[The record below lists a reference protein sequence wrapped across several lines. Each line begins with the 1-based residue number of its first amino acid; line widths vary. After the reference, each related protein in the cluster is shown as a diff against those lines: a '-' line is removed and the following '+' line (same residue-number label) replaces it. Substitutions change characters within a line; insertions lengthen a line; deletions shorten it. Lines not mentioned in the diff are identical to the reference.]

1 MNIILFGY
9 RGCGKTTVGKLLANK
24 LWKDFVDTDDLVR
37 QRFDG
42 QDIATI
48 WQQHGEHAFRQAEVE
63 VTAHV
68 LALDNHVVAL
78 GGGTLMQPAARESVA
93 DAADIKRIYLSC
105 SPTTLLQRINAD
117 AGTDDQRPSLTGAGS
132 ATDAGLAEIERVL
145 AERDPVYRAAADAVF
160 DVTFC
165 TPEQV
170 ASHLV
175 KLV

>member
-9 RGCGKTTVGKLLANK
+9 RGCGKTTVGRLLANK
-24 LWKDFVDTDDLVR
+24 LWKEFVDTDDLVR

-42 QDIATI
+42 TDIATI
-48 WQQHGEHAFRQAEVE
+48 WEQYGEAGFRQAEVDAT
-63 VTAHV
+63 VQAM
-68 LALDNHVVAL
+68 ALENHVVAL
-78 GGGTLMQPAARESVA
+78 GGGTLTQPAARDAVAAA
-93 DAADIKRIYLSC
+93 DARRIYLSC
-105 SPTTLLQRINAD
+105 APATLLERINAD
-117 AGTDDQRPSLTGAGS
+117 TGTNGQRPSLTGEGS

-145 AERDPVYRAAADAVF
+145 AERDPVYREVADAVF

-165 TPEQV
+165 DPEQV